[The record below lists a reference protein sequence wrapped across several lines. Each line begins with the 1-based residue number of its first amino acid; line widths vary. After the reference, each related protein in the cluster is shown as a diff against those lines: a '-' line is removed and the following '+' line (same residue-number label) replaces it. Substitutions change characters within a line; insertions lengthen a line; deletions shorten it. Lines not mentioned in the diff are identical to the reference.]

1 MRRRVA
7 TGGRATRATASG
19 RSAATLE
26 RSTVGFGSDDDD
38 ALTRRRSGESRDDGG
53 RAARWA
59 AARAGDG
66 RGGDTDDE
74 ATATKGRRQR
84 LRRHD
89 AAVTR
94 TTMWRGGVGVATT
107 ADAVETTTRSGR
119 DDAAGPTR
127 RASVAP
133 EPRYPKCSPKSALP
147 QVLPQMLR

>member
-1 MRRRVA
+1 MTAWVA
-7 TGGRATRATASG
+7 TTHSETTSGDRGARDEGDGERALGGDARTLDG
-19 RSAATLE
+19 R
-26 RSTVGFGSDDDD
+26 FGSDDDD
-38 ALTRRRSGESRDDGG
+38 AMTRRRSGESRDDGG

-94 TTMWRGGVGVATT
+94 TTTWRPGSVGVATT
-107 ADAVETTTRSGR
+107 T
-119 DDAAGPTR
+119 AGT
-127 RASVAP
+127 
-133 EPRYPKCSPKSALP
+133 
-147 QVLPQMLR
+147 